1 MNYSI
6 RMGIPEMEELWSSL
20 QAKFR
25 SGTIGKT
32 ELQLYKKMGQCL
44 KKAVRRP
51 VLSQPENARDCSAFQ
66 TLRDAG
72 VAIIS

>member
-32 ELQLYKKMGQCL
+32 ELQLYKKWGSAL
-44 KKAVRRP
+44 KSCPKTRFIPA
-51 VLSQPENARDCSAFQ
+51 
-66 TLRDAG
+66 
-72 VAIIS
+72 